1 MELKIG
7 KVSFNT
13 DAFIG
18 VTKTEFKAMQRK
30 QKWNLGDKTPDEAYE
45 EIAKHLPKVKK

>member
-7 KVSFNT
+7 RVNFNT

-18 VTKTEFKAMQRK
+18 VTKTEFRAMQKK
-30 QKWNLGDKTPDEAYE
+30 QKWNLGDVSVDEAYA

>member
-7 KVSFNT
+7 RVSFNT

-18 VTKTEFKAMQRK
+18 VTKTEFKAMQKK
-30 QKWNLGDKTPDEAYE
+30 QKWNLGETSIDEAYA